1 MAFDGLVTRAI
12 THELN
17 ILLLDTKIDK
27 IFQPTKDEVLIH
39 IRGKE
44 NNYKLLLSANATNAR
59 VNITTLN
66 FENPTK
72 PFNFCMILRKYL
84 TNSKI
89 KNIVQISN
97 DRIIKIDFEASN
109 ELKDKKIYSLI
120 IEIMGKYSNIIL
132 INDKNTIID
141 SIKHIDFEISSVREV
156 MPTRPYVLPDIQS
169 KTNPFDIST
178 PEFNNNFKSSDL
190 PLAKFIVSNY
200 LGISTIFAN
209 EIEQQKLNFIEE
221 INKPINPCVMFE
233 NNIIKDFYIMPIT
246 HKNYTVQSFDSIS
259 KTVDFYFEHTISVQK
274 INSIK
279 SQLLSTINS
288 TISKLNKK
296 LNIIEEKLN
305 SAKDAEKLRIHGE
318 LLSANLYNLKENVS
332 SVTLFDYYNNQNI
345 NLELDINLTPAEN
358 LKKIFK
364 SYHKQKN
371 TLSSCE
377 EQKKAIAQDINYYE
391 NILYQIENSESIND
405 LEEIKSELISSD
417 SKTQVKEKSQPQKF
431 NYNGFDVYVG
441 KNNLQNEFVTFKI
454 ADKCDLWFHVKNSPG
469 SHTVLRLNGKVP
481 TDDVIYYAATLAATH
496 SKLKNSYTVEV
507 DYTQARNIKKIPGAK
522 PGMVT
527 YTNFKTI
534 LVKLV

>member
-1 MAFDGLVTRAI
+1 MITAVGGFYMAFDGLVTRAI

-507 DYTQARNIKKIPGAK
+507 DYTQARNIKKYQVPNQ
-522 PGMVT
+522 VW
-527 YTNFKTI
+527 
-534 LVKLV
+534 